1 MGDRNGEGVGMLTE
15 KERVEIK
22 LQLIEHEGFK
32 LKPYRCPAGKLT
44 IGAGRNLEDKGLSR
58 EEALYLLDNDI
69 DEALAHLSKKVYWD
83 TLGSVRKRVL
93 IDMVHNLGGAGF
105 DAFKQLNA
113 ALILHDYER
122 AAVEMRD
129 SRWYHQVGPRAERL
143 AKMMEQ
149 GV

>member
-1 MGDRNGEGVGMLTE
+1 MLTE

-32 LKPYRCPAGKLT
+32 LKPYRCPAGKIT

-93 IDMVHNLGGAGF
+93 IDMVHNLGVSGF
-105 DAFKQLNA
+105 DKFTGVNA

-129 SRWYHQVGPRAERL
+129 SRWYRQVGARSEKL